1 MDPKEFYSKK
11 YALLIELADAL
22 MEANEVSMKI
32 RGHEVRGAADPDSGL
47 LYELRTLSK
56 HLEDFE
62 KYAADQVDAL
72 DGMLPPRSSAKF
84 NSEEI
89 G

>member
-1 MDPKEFYSKK
+1 MDPKEFYSSK
-11 YALLIELADAL
+11 YALLIRLADAL

-32 RGHEVRGAADPDSGL
+32 RGLELRGAADPDSEL
-47 LYELRTLSK
+47 IDELRILSRR
-56 HLEDFE
+56 LEGFE

>member
-11 YALLIELADAL
+11 YALLIQLADAL
-22 MEANEVSMKI
+22 MEANEISMKI

-62 KYAADQVDAL
+62 KYTAGEVDAL
-72 DGMLPPRSSAKF
+72 DGFCLPSSAKF
-84 NSEEI
+84 TSEVI
-89 G
+89 R

>member
-11 YALLIELADAL
+11 YALLIQLADAL
-22 MEANEVSMKI
+22 TEANKISMAI
-32 RGHEVRGAADPDSGL
+32 RGLEVRGAADPDSGL

-62 KYAADQVDAL
+62 KYTAGEVDAL
-72 DGMLPPRSSAKF
+72 DGFLPSQ
-84 NSEEI
+84 
-89 G
+89 